1 MNKPLK
7 LIPPAQAEILFDQAL
22 REDAYRA
29 RSQNRTESTE
39 WSENSCWDDDES
51 DTDRRMPAI
60 LTLGKARR

>member
-29 RSQNRTESTE
+29 RSQNRTESTDR
-39 WSENSCWDDDES
+39 SEASLWDDDES
-51 DTDRRMPAI
+51 DTDRLTPAL
-60 LTLGKARR
+60 LTLGNARR